1 MPIWTLAILFIARRQ
16 SEPMIALNTIGLLQA
31 IGDYM

>member
-16 SEPMIALNTIGLLQA
+16 SEPMIALNAILQA
-31 IGDYM
+31 IGD